1 MADLIK
7 TEQERVLDR
16 IRSRS
21 SDILTTFIED
31 TGTLDVVFMFDTTG
45 SMSSY
50 LNEVQRNVIKMIED
64 ILKESPSV
72 QFGVIVYKDHGSEG
86 EDSYYLTKT
95 CHLTNNKSDV
105 INFLRSDEI
114 APGAGGGGP
123 EAVECALNEAT
134 NLSWASNTKAI
145 ILIGD
150 EPPHGVMDSFN
161 ECPRGID
168 YREETKKLSD
178 IGVKIYSVLCNN
190 VYETEVTFKWFAD
203 QTNGKFLKLQNISD
217 LVDLIVAVCMKETG
231 SLASFGNKLIE
242 SGKMTETKKQLLLE
256 LGYKG

>member
-7 TEQERVLDR
+7 TEQEKVLDR

-21 SDILTTFIED
+21 SNIVSTFIEN
-31 TGTLDVVFMFDTTG
+31 TKSLDVVFMFDTTG

-86 EDSYYLTKT
+86 ENSYYLTKT

-123 EAVECALNEAT
+123 EAVECALNDAT
-134 NLSWASNTKAI
+134 KLSWTSNTKAI

-150 EPPHGVMDSFN
+150 KPPHGVMDSFN

-168 YREETKKLSD
+168 YREETKKLLN

-203 QTNGKFLKLQNISD
+203 QTNGKFLKLESIDD
-217 LVDLIVAVCMKETG
+217 LVDIIVGVCMKETG
-231 SLASFGNKLIE
+231 SLASFENKLIE
-242 SGKMTETKKQLLLE
+242 NGEMTDSKKRLLLE
-256 LGYKG
+256 LK

>member
-1 MADLIK
+1 M
-7 TEQERVLDR
+7 
-16 IRSRS
+16 
-21 SDILTTFIED
+21 
-31 TGTLDVVFMFDTTG
+31 G
-45 SMSSY
+45 SY
-50 LNEVQRNVIKMIED
+50 LNEVQQNVIKIIED

-72 QFGVIVYKDHGSEG
+72 RFGVIVYKDHGSEG

-114 APGAGGGGP
+114 ALGAGGGGP
-123 EAVECALNEAT
+123 EAVECALNKAT
-134 NLSWASNTKAI
+134 KLSWTSNTKTI

-150 EPPHGVMDSFN
+150 KPPHGVMDSFK

-168 YREETKKLSD
+168 YRDETKKLSN

-203 QTNGKFLKLQNISD
+203 QTNGKFLKLQNIND
-217 LVDLIVAVCMKETG
+217 LVDLIIAVCMKETG
-231 SLASFGNKLIE
+231 SLASFENKLIE
-242 SGKMTETKKQLLLE
+242 SGEMTKSKKGCYLNLNNGLNRTCMKID
-256 LGYKG
+256 LKA